1 MVEPSETV
9 WKALSDPARRTI
21 LDLLRSGPRTT
32 GTLCEA
38 FDMTRFGVMKHLR
51 VLEGSN
57 LIVVER
63 KGRERWNYLNAV
75 GLKQATDRWL
85 SPFQH
90 DWAARLTALV
100 NRVTEG
106 EQSMA
111 QASSLA
117 LDVRYQ
123 VLLPASPQRVF
134 DGLTRDIDA
143 WWGVAYRQGGKQSV
157 MTLKPAIDE
166 PLIETR
172 QDGHTILWARIE
184 EIRAPYL
191 LYLSGRFAVPG
202 AVAGRVHYDL
212 DEQDGQCL
220 LKVSQTAIGDIDPT
234 VTANFKAGWPDLL
247 DIQLRKYLSLNS

>member
-1 MVEPSETV
+1 MSEPTEAV

-75 GLKQATDRWL
+75 TLKQATDRWL
-85 SPFQH
+85 SPFQQT
-90 DWAARLTALV
+90 WAARLTALV
-100 NRVTEG
+100 EQVSEG
-106 EQSMA
+106 EKSMP
-111 QASSLA
+111 QASNLG

-123 VLLPASPQRVF
+123 VLLPAPMHRVF
-134 DGLTRDIDA
+134 TALTENIDA
-143 WWGVAYRQGGKQSV
+143 WWGTLYRQGGKQSV
-157 MTLKPAIDE
+157 MTLKPEINA

-172 QDGHTILWARIE
+172 PDGHAILWARVE

-202 AVAGRVHYDL
+202 AVAGRIHYDL
-212 DEQDGQCL
+212 DDQDGQCL
-220 LKVSQTAIGDIDPT
+220 LKVSHTALGDIDET
-234 VTANFKAGWPDLL
+234 VRANFTAGWSDLL
-247 DIQLRKYLSLNS
+247 DVKLRKYLALDA